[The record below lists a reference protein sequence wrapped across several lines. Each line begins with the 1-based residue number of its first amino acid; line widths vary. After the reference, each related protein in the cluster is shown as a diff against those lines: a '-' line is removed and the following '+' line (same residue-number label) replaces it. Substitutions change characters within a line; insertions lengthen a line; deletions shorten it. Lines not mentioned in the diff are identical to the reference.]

1 MFFCKRYLLL
11 LFIPVISLSFERM
24 STKGLKDAF
33 KKEKKICPRLK
44 FSNELPKVS
53 QADDKILDIVA
64 KSDGVGFWDRFEF
77 FKNKKEKDKNVRYLE
92 YKDFDSYSV
101 PELIERKEY
110 LVGVGNQE
118 DAIKYLKKLITVAEN
133 QDEIKKFRFELANLY
148 LDLKRFKKAVD
159 GFSEYV
165 IYYPGAINAE
175 YAAYAE
181 ILCLDVLRNDASRD
195 QSFTKNLISKAKSFL
210 ANDGYKHYDKF
221 IKVILDDAL
230 EDLYNSE
237 VLKFD
242 FYARRGKVKSLE
254 NILLSIEKEILPH
267 TSKFNNDYLELKK
280 DLEFIKDG
288 KEYVP
293 RSIRPKIEKLP
304 QYKKPKSFKAR
315 F

>member
-11 LFIPVISLSFERM
+11 LLVPLASLSFERM

-33 KKEKKICPRLK
+33 KKEKKVCPRLK
-44 FSNELPKVS
+44 FSNELPKIS
-53 QADDKILDIVA
+53 QADDRILDVVA

-77 FKNKKEKDKNVRYLE
+77 FKNKKDKEKNVRYLE
-92 YKDFDSYSV
+92 YKDFDSYTV

-110 LVGVGNQE
+110 LLGVGNQE

-133 QDEIKKFRFELANLY
+133 QDEIKKFRFELSNLY

-165 IYYPGAINAE
+165 IYYPGDKHAE
-175 YAAYAE
+175 YAAYSE

-195 QSFTKNLISKAKSFL
+195 QSFTKNLISKAKTFL
-210 ANDGYKHYDKF
+210 ANDGYKRYVKF
-221 IKVILDDAL
+221 VNIIFDDAL

-242 FYARRGKVKSLE
+242 FYARRKKIKSLE
-254 NILLSIEKEILPH
+254 NILSSIEKEILAH
-267 TSKFNNDYLELKK
+267 TTKFNKDYLELKK

-288 KEYVP
+288 KDYVP
-293 RSIRPKIEKLP
+293 RSVRPKIEKLP
-304 QYKKPKSFKAR
+304 QYKKPKSFKSR